1 MEQMLNDYV
10 QCREQVMK
18 RIRELN
24 RQIGQP
30 YLRTIERESLIVRRD
45 LLKTESQELLHVIH
59 ELKEYVELGKGRVQD
74 GESRGDRH
82 GVQRVVHQRTLRKT
96 G

>member
-30 YLRTIERESLIVRRD
+30 HLRTIERESLITRRD
-45 LLKTESQELLHVIH
+45 LLKTESLELLHVIH
-59 ELKEYVELGKGRVQD
+59 ELKEYVALGKGRVQD
-74 GESRGDRH
+74 GESEGLRH